1 MGLNGGLWIAEGF
14 WDSLSDLLWF
24 DLLTHEPGG
33 VPPLSGLSL
42 EWSQMYTES
51 LHNEGTKTVR
61 DTRLVLYSPVVRV
74 LRL

>member
-1 MGLNGGLWIAEGF
+1 MEVYGLQKDFGIAC
-14 WDSLSDLLWF
+14 LLLWF

>member
-1 MGLNGGLWIAEGF
+1 MEVYGLQEDFGIAC
-14 WDSLSDLLWF
+14 LLLWF
-24 DLLTHEPGG
+24 DLWTHEPGG